1 MLHSKLPNVGTT
13 IFTTMSALAVKHNA
27 INLAQGFP
35 NFAIDS
41 QLQNCIIEAANANA
55 HQYAPMAGLP
65 TLREQIAA
73 LVEKQYNRSL
83 GPDQV
88 LITAGATQAIFT
100 AIQALVHAG
109 EEVVILDPSYDCYE
123 APISLSGARPVRIPL
138 GPDFKPDW
146 KRIAA
151 AITPQTRMLITN
163 NPHNPSGTIWDSQD
177 FAALDALMQAHP
189 QLLLFSDEVY
199 EFICFEEQFR
209 SINEFASIR
218 ERAIIVS
225 SFGKTFHI
233 TGWKVGYLICSPELM
248 KEIHKV
254 HQFLVFS
261 VNSVAQH
268 ALSAYLDRVDV
279 NLLGSFYQQK
289 RDFFRAGLLK
299 SRFELLP
306 AQGSYFQVASFA
318 AISDLPDTRF
328 CEELTIEHG
337 VAAIPLSV
345 FNEDGADRKL
355 IRFCYAKTTETLQAA
370 TERLCKI

>member
-1 MLHSKLPNVGTT
+1 
-13 IFTTMSALAVKHNA
+13 MSALAAKHSA

-35 NFAIDS
+35 NFAIDA
-41 QLQNCIIEAANANA
+41 QLQNCLIKAVHANA
-55 HQYAPMAGLP
+55 HQYAPMAGLLA
-65 TLREQIAA
+65 LREQIAA
-73 LVEKQYNRSL
+73 LVKKQYNRSL
-83 GPDQV
+83 GPEQV
-88 LITAGATQAIFT
+88 LVTAGATQAIFT
-100 AIQALVHAG
+100 TIQALVHAG
-109 EEVVILDPSYDCYE
+109 EDVVILDPCYDCYE
-123 APISLSGARPVRIPL
+123 APIRLSGARPVRIPL
-138 GPDFKPDW
+138 GLDFKPDW
-146 KRIAA
+146 NRIAA
-151 AITPQTRMLITN
+151 SITPQTRMLITN

-177 FAALDALMQAHP
+177 FVALEALMQAHP
-189 QLLLFSDEVY
+189 NLLLLSDEVY
-199 EFICFEEQFR
+199 EFISFEDQFK
-209 SINEFASIR
+209 SIHEFPSIQD
-218 ERAIIVS
+218 RAIIVS

-233 TGWKVGYLICSPELM
+233 TGWKVGYLICNPELM

-261 VNSVAQH
+261 VNSIAQH
-268 ALSAYLDRVDV
+268 ALSAYLNQVDV

-289 RDFFRAGLLK
+289 RDFFREGLLK

-345 FNEDGADRKL
+345 FNEDGLDRKL